1 MKCIE
6 LGAVDYKIIIPLI
19 YPILYQIKDLLHK
32 NEDRPIFTCF
42 TNFCGFLFAGIIYSI
57 IKCRMKKNKSITQEN
72 FKLIYEIKSSATG
85 EYSSKEQVKK
95 INTYSIGENQV
106 VIEKHKI
113 ESKRKRNQYLFIL
126 LLVFIYLIP
135 MSLDTFVSANRE
147 SYFGTSSAFS
157 LFFYIFFYISF
168 SRIILGQKIYSHQ
181 IFSTIIITISNIIVI
196 IIIFVEKSNL
206 SKYNFL
212 NYVLVII
219 ITGLFALNN
228 YLEQKYFNIYMDSPY
243 HVMFM
248 LGLFSLILI
257 LLYETITV
265 LIFGYDTEFNGI
277 FYQFY
282 KNFEHHGFL
291 YILIFIGE
299 VLTAFILLAG
309 IQLTIYFFTPCHFN
323 ISESISKIITAII
336 HNTFKEFSV
345 IEKIIISILFI
356 IILFSAFIYN
366 EVIIINVCKLNKNTK
381 KYILMRQTTE
391 TEEILLRLKTID
403 NESTES
409 E

>member
-196 IIIFVEKSNL
+196 IIIFVEKS
-206 SKYNFL
+206 YNFL
-212 NYVLVII
+212 NYATVII

-228 YLEQKYFNIYMDSPY
+228 YLEKKYFNIYMDSPY
-243 HVMFM
+243 HFMFM

-309 IQLTIYFFTPCHFN
+309 IQLTIYFFTPCHFI
-323 ISESISKIITAII
+323 ISESISQIITAII
-336 HNTFKEFSV
+336 HNTFKDFSV
-345 IEKIIISILFI
+345 IEKIIISILFVF
-356 IILFSAFIYN
+356 ILLSAFIYN

>member
-212 NYVLVII
+212 NYATVII

-228 YLEQKYFNIYMDSPY
+228 YLEKKYFNIYMDSPY
-243 HVMFM
+243 HFMFM
-248 LGLFSLILI
+248 LDLFLLII
-257 LLYETITV
+257 IFLYEIITV
-265 LIFGYDTEFNGI
+265 AIFGYNNEFNGI

-282 KNFEHHGFL
+282 KNFDDNVFI
-291 YILIFIGE
+291 YILIFLGDTIN
-299 VLTAFILLAG
+299 TFILLAG
-309 IQLTIYFFTPCHFN
+309 IQLTIYFFTPCHFI
-323 ISESISKIITAII
+323 ISESISQIITAII
-336 HNTFKEFSV
+336 HNTFKDFSV
-345 IEKIIISILFI
+345 IEKIIISILFVF
-356 IILFSAFIYN
+356 ILLSAFIYN